1 MVNASGFREAMSL
14 LGGAVSVIT
23 TDGEAGRCG
32 FTASAVCSVTDQP
45 PTLLVCMNRAS
56 FANAFF
62 QRNGL
67 LAVNVLAAEHSE
79 LSGVFANKH
88 LTMDE
93 RFERASWSIM
103 ESGSPLLDE
112 ALVNFDCRIVQTHEV
127 GTHNIF
133 YCEVLS
139 VRTRTHQPEGLVYF
153 NRKYHRVGDDSG
165 AIC

>member
-23 TDGEAGRCG
+23 TDGE
-32 FTASAVCSVTDQP
+32 
-45 PTLLVCMNRAS
+45 
-56 FANAFF
+56 
-62 QRNGL
+62 
-67 LAVNVLAAEHSE
+67 
-79 LSGVFANKH
+79 
-88 LTMDE
+88 
-93 RFERASWSIM
+93 ERASWSVM